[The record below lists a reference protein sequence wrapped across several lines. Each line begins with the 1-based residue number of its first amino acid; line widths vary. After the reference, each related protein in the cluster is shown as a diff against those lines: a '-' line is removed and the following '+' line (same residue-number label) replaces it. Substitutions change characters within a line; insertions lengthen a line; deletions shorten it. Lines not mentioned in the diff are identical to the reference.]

1 MWKTGR
7 SKRNNFKTLN
17 STQDK
22 DKNSTLITQYTI
34 QGNLSKRAGD
44 VLTGMKKLLIPKEGF
59 WFQKR
64 ITFRDTKD
72 TSSPGMKSSW
82 LLKHLRQNVHLLN
95 VKIMWIEEKG
105 NSGFKNALRYFYFLF
120 TQVRRQAQLSACWLK
135 TLFL

>member
-1 MWKTGR
+1 MYGFWPSPPFSKVGQDR
-7 SKRNNFKTLN
+7 SNPFHVLNHSLLLPLPSHFDFLPSSSIFKDLYGYIG
-17 STQDK
+17 
-22 DKNSTLITQYTI
+22 LIPTI

-95 VKIMWIEEKG
+95 VKIMWIGEKG
-105 NSGFKNALRYFYFLF
+105 NSDFKNALR
-120 TQVRRQAQLSACWLK
+120 
-135 TLFL
+135 

>member
-44 VLTGMKKLLIPKEGF
+44 VLTGMKKLLIPKERF

-105 NSGFKNALRYFYFLF
+105 NSDFKNALR
-120 TQVRRQAQLSACWLK
+120 
-135 TLFL
+135 